1 MWKSTATENHAVVK
15 FCLVLICRN
24 CFLTFAPFASGT
36 GSPGAPVRQ
45 SLQESRDLEAM
56 ICLTGITQLTTK
68 RGKVSWQ
75 IAQRE
80 QQQCSSLFFTFVQ
93 DGDGKRIVER
103 ITAGR
108 IMMLFQ
114 VGKSLGH
121 NQWLVRMKLK
131 LAANVGQVW
140 K

>member
-1 MWKSTATENHAVVK
+1 
-15 FCLVLICRN
+15 
-24 CFLTFAPFASGT
+24 
-36 GSPGAPVRQ
+36 
-45 SLQESRDLEAM
+45 M

-80 QQQCSSLFFTFVQ
+80 QQQCSNLFFTFVQ

-121 NQWLVRMKLK
+121 IQWLVRMKLK